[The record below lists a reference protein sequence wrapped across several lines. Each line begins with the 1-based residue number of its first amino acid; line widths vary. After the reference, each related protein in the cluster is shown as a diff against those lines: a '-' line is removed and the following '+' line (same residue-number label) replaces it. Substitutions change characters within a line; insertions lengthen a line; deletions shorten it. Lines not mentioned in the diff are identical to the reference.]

1 MTDNANM
8 KDEIFSLKKQLELAK
23 GINLQYKYYCMNLLS
38 ELEKLKLVCAQYQ
51 LLILSQNQKIF
62 KY

>member
-1 MTDNANM
+1 MKQQINKLKEIELSPEEIQQYMTDNANM

-38 ELEKLKLVCAQYQ
+38 ELEKL
-51 LLILSQNQKIF
+51 
-62 KY
+62 